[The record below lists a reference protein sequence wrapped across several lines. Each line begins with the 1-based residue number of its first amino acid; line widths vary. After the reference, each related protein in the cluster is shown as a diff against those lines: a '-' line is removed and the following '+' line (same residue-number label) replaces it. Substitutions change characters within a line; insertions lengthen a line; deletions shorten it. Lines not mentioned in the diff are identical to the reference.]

1 MSRKT
6 KKMMWAVP
14 LMAVI
19 AVIGALA
26 IFAAQTPS
34 PALAHGLPGAVTKLE
49 AKADG
54 TKAVD
59 LSWSAPSTGGAPT
72 GYRIDVSADGQA
84 WSAHATTTD
93 TSYRDTKLA
102 KAAGSVRYYRVFAV
116 NSAGTGPVSETAGPA
131 DVPLIGAPGGV
142 TGLNFAVAANKKAIN
157 LTWNAPAKDGGAPIE
172 NYLVV
177 YAMTENDS
185 APLRPQTQP
194 SLALAT
200 YATNADTANR
210 GIAKTADATTSYTLN
225 GTMANEQWWFRVY
238 AYNGAKYFSNRP

>member
-93 TSYRDTKLA
+93 TSYRDTKLS

-177 YAMTENDS
+177 YAMTEDPHS

-194 SLALAT
+194 SLALART
-200 YATNADTANR
+200 H
-210 GIAKTADATTSYTLN
+210 
-225 GTMANEQWWFRVY
+225 
-238 AYNGAKYFSNRP
+238 